1 VENAMAVKGTYI
13 YDWPRP
19 MVTVDAAVFR
29 QRPQGWEILLIQRG
43 REPFRG
49 KWALPGGFL
58 ELDEEL
64 HDAAARELKEETGL
78 VGIDLQQLCTI
89 GTIGRDPRG
98 RLLTVVYWGISQTDQ
113 RPCAG
118 DDAHQ
123 ADWFAVRQLPEM
135 AFDHADIVAIATQ
148 KLLSV
153 HPENPK

>member
-1 VENAMAVKGTYI
+1 MAVKGTYI

-29 QRPQGWEILLIQRG
+29 LSPQGWEILLIQRG

-64 HDAAARELKEETGL
+64 QAGAARELKEETGL
-78 VGIDLQQLCTI
+78 EGIDLEQLCTI

-98 RLLTVVYWGISQTDQ
+98 RLLTVVYWGISRTNQQ
-113 RPCAG
+113 PCAG
-118 DDAHQ
+118 DDAGQ
-123 ADWFAVRQLPEM
+123 AGWFPVQQLPEM
-135 AFDHADIVAIATQ
+135 AFDHADIVATATG

-153 HPENPK
+153 YPENPK